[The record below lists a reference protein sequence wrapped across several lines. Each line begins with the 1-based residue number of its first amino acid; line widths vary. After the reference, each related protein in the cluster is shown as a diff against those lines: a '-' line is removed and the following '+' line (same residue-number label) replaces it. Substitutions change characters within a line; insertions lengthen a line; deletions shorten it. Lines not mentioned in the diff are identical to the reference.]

1 MINKISYMKK
11 SSVTAVTNQ
20 DFLKIPKV
28 FKAIYK
34 LICLRFSAGILRDK
48 TMDDKLMNKS
58 NGNKQNFPQVK
69 KFCNC

>member
-1 MINKISYMKK
+1 MIKKISYMKK

-48 TMDDKLMNKS
+48 TMVDKLMFIPNDDKLNLTLE
-58 NGNKQNFPQVK
+58 Q
-69 KFCNC
+69 KFGHS